1 MPIVKTDLPMTYRL
15 CRDTIAELTET
26 YPVCSSRS
34 LTTTAFGR
42 EVLALGI
49 GSGQR
54 TVLFSAAH
62 HANEW
67 ITATVLLKFAEELS
81 RAITEGGSLYGIPG

>member
-26 YPVCSSRS
+26 YPVCSSRI

-49 GSGQR
+49 GSFLLLIWQQEER
-54 TVLFSAAH
+54 MRIVNCQLSTVNFSC
-62 HANEW
+62 
-67 ITATVLLKFAEELS
+67 S
-81 RAITEGGSLYGIPG
+81 R